1 MGLFYFAYLREKAA
15 VQKIPESIEALLQP
29 VVESAGCEWVGGEF
43 RGGPD
48 GLLRVYI
55 DTPVGVTL
63 EDCARISDALS
74 GVLDVEDPFPG
85 FYRLEVSS
93 PGVERPMFRASD
105 FARVVG
111 QKIRVR
117 LHRPLAQRRRFDGI
131 VAAVEGEQISVTI
144 DGVADVF
151 TFPYAEVERA
161 HLVFEFG
168 APKSDHTQ
176 GGRKTRRTANNSQE

>member
-1 MGLFYFAYLREKAA
+1 
-15 VQKIPESIEALLQP
+15 VQKIPESIETLLQP
-29 VVESAGCEWVGGEF
+29 VVEAAGCEWVGGEF

-55 DTPVGVTL
+55 NT
-63 EDCARISDALS
+63 
-74 GVLDVEDPFPG
+74 DVEDPFPG

-105 FARVVG
+105 FALFIG
-111 QKIRVR
+111 QKVQVR

-131 VAAVEGEQISVTI
+131 VNGVDGEQISMTVEGEPFI
-144 DGVADVF
+144 
-151 TFPYAEVERA
+151 FPYAEVERA

-168 APKSDHTQ
+168 EQKRDRKATAPKGKIQS
-176 GGRKTRRTANNSQE
+176 S

>member
-1 MGLFYFAYLREKAA
+1 M
-15 VQKIPESIEALLQP
+15 QKIPESIEALLQP
-29 VVESAGCEWVGGEF
+29 VVEASGCEWVGGEF

-55 DTPVGVTL
+55 DTEAGVTL
-63 EDCARISDALS
+63 DDCSRVSDALS

-105 FARVVG
+105 FGRFVG
-111 QKIRVR
+111 QKVRVR

-131 VAAVEGEQISVTI
+131 VTGVDGEQISVTVE
-144 DGVADVF
+144 GEPF

-161 HLVFEFG
+161 NLVFEFG
-168 APKSDHTQ
+168 EQKRDRKGTAPKGKTQ
-176 GGRKTRRTANNSQE
+176 SS

>member
-1 MGLFYFAYLREKAA
+1 M
-15 VQKIPESIEALLQP
+15 QKIPESIEALLQP
-29 VVESAGCEWVGGEF
+29 VVEAAGYIWVGGEF

-55 DTPVGVTL
+55 DTEAGVTL
-63 EDCARISDALS
+63 DDCSTVSDALS

-105 FARVVG
+105 FALFIG
-111 QKIRVR
+111 QKVRVR
-117 LHRPLAQRRRFDGI
+117 LHRPLAQRRRFEGI
-131 VAAVEGEQISVTI
+131 VTAVEGEQISMSI
-144 DGVADVF
+144 EGDEEVF

-161 HLVFEFG
+161 NLVFEFG
-168 APKSDHTQ
+168 GQKKDRQA
-176 GGRKTRRTANNSQE
+176 RRSAK

>member
-1 MGLFYFAYLREKAA
+1 M
-15 VQKIPESIEALLQP
+15 QKIPESIESLLQP
-29 VVESAGCEWVGGEF
+29 VVEAAGCEWVGGEF

-55 DTPVGVTL
+55 DTPDGVTL
-63 EDCARISDALS
+63 DDCTRISDALS

-105 FARVVG
+105 FAKVHG
-111 QKIRVR
+111 QKVRVR
-117 LHRPLAQRRRFDGI
+117 LHRPLAQRRRFDG
-131 VAAVEGEQISVTI
+131 VVTAVEGEQISVTI
-144 DGVADVF
+144 EGVAEMF

-168 APKSDHTQ
+168 AAKSERRQ
-176 GGRKTRRTANNSQE
+176 SGRPAQHVANKSQE

>member
-1 MGLFYFAYLREKAA
+1 M
-15 VQKIPESIEALLQP
+15 QKIPESIETLLQP
-29 VVESAGCEWVGGEF
+29 VVEAAGCEWVGGEF

-55 DTPVGVTL
+55 NTEAGVTL
-63 EDCARISDALS
+63 DDCSKISDALS

-105 FARVVG
+105 FALFIG
-111 QKIRVR
+111 QKVRVR

-131 VAAVEGEQISVTI
+131 VDGVDGEQISMTVEGEPFI
-144 DGVADVF
+144 
-151 TFPYAEVERA
+151 FPYAEVERA

-168 APKSDHTQ
+168 EQKRDRKATAPKGKIQS
-176 GGRKTRRTANNSQE
+176 S